1 MIGGY
6 VLSIG
11 VSVPMKKLKYEEE
24 LKHGDCE
31 VRMNFA
37 CGAFHIYIRCDIK
50 GDYVGVTMW

>member
-1 MIGGY
+1 M
-6 VLSIG
+6 LSIG